1 MPYKNKADQLANA
14 KKWREANPDKI
25 ASYRKNH
32 PAYYLENREKIVIRQ
47 KEWRAEN
54 KEKLADYNRE
64 WSRKNK
70 DKASIKSHTRRAKK
84 QGNGIFAITEKFM
97 KKLYSSACV
106 SCGTSEEIE
115 ADHIVPI
122 VKGGRHSE
130 GNLQPLCRSCNSTKG
145 PKLWID
151 YVAKKRVVK

>member
-14 KKWREANPDKI
+14 KKWREANPDKV
-25 ASYRKNH
+25 AVYSKTRSS
-32 PAYYLENREKIVIRQ
+32 YYLENREKIVTLQ
-47 KEWRAEN
+47 KEYRTEN

-84 QGNGIFAITEKFM
+84 QGNGIFVVAEKFM
-97 KKLYSSACV
+97 KNLYSSACV

-115 ADHIVPI
+115 ADHIIPI
-122 VKGGRHSE
+122 TKGGRHSE
-130 GNLQPLCRSCNSTKG
+130 GNLQPLCRSCNSSKG
-145 PKLWID
+145 SKLHIEF
-151 YVAKKRVVK
+151 VVKKRVVK